1 MRSFA
6 RSPKIR
12 TSPAATLMAAA
23 SGALRAPALA
33 SPLSRFRGRGAQ
45 VAVVVAVW
53 VIIFFLLRND
63 YPWPLSLVWE
73 ELPREIDK
81 AQDWLL
87 EQRTE
92 GSNPFFAVLDGFRAF
107 ADWLVTALLNALEW
121 LTWVGTFAAGTLI
134 VLRFGGWRAAL
145 VVVGAF
151 ASFAL
156 LGLWEES
163 IQTLALM
170 MAAVSISLLIGVPI
184 GVIAGRN

>member
-1 MRSFA
+1 
-6 RSPKIR
+6 
-12 TSPAATLMAAA
+12 MAAA

-92 GSNPFFAVLDGFRAF
+92 GSNPFFALLDAFRAF
-107 ADWLVTALLNALEW
+107 ADWLVTAMVNLLEW
-121 LTWVGTFAAGTLI
+121 MTWLGTMAARTLI
-134 VLRFGGWRAAL
+134 VWRFGGRRGGL
-145 VVVGAF
+145 TPPGPVI
-151 ASFAL
+151 SFAL
-156 LGLWEES
+156 MGLWEPA

-170 MAAVSISLLIGVPI
+170 FAAGGLSPFVGGPVGVL
-184 GVIAGRN
+184 AGGKG